1 MKKTFRE
8 YHQYSE
14 EEFKKLW
21 EECIFVFDTN
31 TLLNMYRYRRET
43 VDKYFKVLSELKKKN
58 KLWIP
63 HQVGYEF
70 FENRISVISD
80 YEKSYDEILTTLNS
94 TKESIDKKYK
104 NHPFLDWEEVKT
116 KIDGGLESVI
126 KDINKKKKDHPKLLD
141 KDSILDKINYLFEGC
156 VGCCYVD
163 EELLKI
169 KKDGESRY
177 SKKIPPGFKDSKKDD
192 DKKYGDLILWKQI
205 IDKAKDIKKPIIFIS
220 GDVKEDWWL
229 EKDGKRIMPL
239 PQLKKEI
246 FDEAEVDFHIY
257 TADRFLEYYQEKY
270 QQHSIDKML
279 INEVRKIR
287 ELEEK
292 KLTRAR
298 KELSE
303 YELHRRNLFMHRG
316 VDENR
321 HLFMKIDMML
331 KELIHMLKELIHLG
345 NDERHLGELQYLSNH
360 YFIIIKQLRFE
371 KYNED
376 FYAELIPLLQQIK
389 HFLMGV
395 LELEKNDE
403 DYRHYV
409 KRTISMINKLL
420 KHNEMNF
427 IKDFEL

>member
-43 VDKYFKVLSELKKKN
+43 VDKYFEVLSDLKKNN

-70 FENRISVISD
+70 FETRISVISD

-94 TKESIDKKYK
+94 TKDSIDKKYK
-104 NHPFLDWEEVKT
+104 NHPFLDWEEVKR
-116 KIDGGLESVI
+116 KIDQGLESVI
-126 KDINKKKKDHPKLLD
+126 KDINKKKKEHPKLLD
-141 KDSILDKINYLFEGC
+141 FDDILEKINRLFEGC
-156 VGCCYVD
+156 VGNCYAD

-169 KKDGESRY
+169 KKEGENRY

-205 IDKAKDIKKPIIFIS
+205 IDKAKEIQKPIIFIS

-246 FDEAEVDFHIY
+246 FDEAGIDFHIY
-257 TADRFLEYYQEKY
+257 TADRFLEYYQ
-270 QQHSIDKML
+270 QQYPKQSIDS
-279 INEVRKIR
+279 IFIDEVRKIR
-287 ELEEK
+287 EFEEK
-292 KLTRAR
+292 KINRVNR
-298 KELSE
+298 ELFE
-303 YELHRRNLFMHRG
+303 YEPHERNLFMHREF
-316 VDENR
+316 DETR
-321 HLFMKIDMML
+321 HLFTEIEMI
-331 KELIHMLKELIHLG
+331 LKELIHLG
-345 NDERHLGELQYLSNH
+345 NDERYLGELQYLSNH
-360 YFIIIKQLRFE
+360 YFMIMDRFRFE

-376 FYAELIPLLQQIK
+376 LDSQRISLLQQIK

-395 LELEKNDE
+395 LVSEEVDE
-403 DYRHYV
+403 YYKHNI
-409 KRTISMINKLL
+409 KIAMSIINKVL
-420 KHNEMNF
+420 KHNKMYF
-427 IKDFEL
+427 IRDFE

>member
-14 EEFKKLW
+14 DEFTKLW
-21 EECIFVFDTN
+21 DECVFVFDTN

-80 YEKSYDEILTTLNS
+80 YEKSYDEILSALNN

-104 NHPFLDWEEVKT
+104 NHPFLDWEDVKT
-116 KIDGGLESVI
+116 KIDTGLESVI
-126 KDINKKKKDHPKLLD
+126 KDISKKKKEHPKLLD
-141 KDSILDKINYLFEGC
+141 KDDILEKINKLFDSC
-156 VGCCYVD
+156 VGECFD
-163 EELLKI
+163 DKKLIEI
-169 KKDGESRY
+169 KKDGEIRY
-177 SKKIPPGFKDSKKDD
+177 SKKIPPGFKDAKKDD

-205 IDKAKDIKKPIIFIS
+205 IDKAKVTKKPIIFIS
-220 GDVKEDWWL
+220 GDIKEDWWL

-257 TADRFLEYYQEKY
+257 TADRFLEYYQQKY
-270 QQHSIDKML
+270 QQKSIDNML

-292 KLTRAR
+292 KMNRAR
-298 KELSE
+298 KELSD
-303 YELHRRNLFMHRG
+303 YDIYRRDLFVHDMFE
-316 VDENR
+316 ENR
-321 HLFMKIDMML
+321 HLYMELEIHFD
-331 KELIHMLKELIHLG
+331 ELIHSVKNSKYFE
-345 NDERHLGELQYLSNH
+345 ELQHLFHRYSILVKRLHAQDKYENG
-360 YFIIIKQLRFE
+360 YEEINRFLN
-371 KYNED
+371 K
-376 FYAELIPLLQQIK
+376 IK
-389 HFLMGV
+389 HL
-395 LELEKNDE
+395 LL
-403 DYRHYV
+403 
-409 KRTISMINKLL
+409 RTIEVRKSNDYFYHQTLLIINKIDKVL
-420 KHNEMNF
+420 KSDNIRLF
-427 IKDFEL
+427 RDFEL

>member
-14 EEFKKLW
+14 DEFKKLW
-21 EECIFVFDTN
+21 DECIFVFDTN

-43 VDKYFKVLSELKKKN
+43 VEKYFEVLSELKRNN

-80 YEKSYDEILTTLNS
+80 YEKSYDEILITLDS
-94 TKESIDKKYK
+94 AKDSIDKKYK

-116 KIDGGLESVI
+116 KIDNGLESVI
-126 KDINKKKKDHPKLLD
+126 KDIKKKKNEHPKLLD
-141 KDSILDKINYLFEGC
+141 KDDILDKLNNLFEKC
-156 VGCCYVD
+156 VGDCYSD
-163 EELLKI
+163 EEILKI
-169 KKDGESRY
+169 KKDGETRY
-177 SKKIPPGFKDSKKDD
+177 SKKIPPGFKDAKKDD

-205 IDKAKDIKKPIIFIS
+205 IDKAKVINKPIIFIS

-229 EKDGKRIMPL
+229 EKDGKRLMPL

-246 FDEAEVDFHIY
+246 FDETGVDFHIY

-270 QQHSIDKML
+270 QQNSIDKIL

-292 KLTRAR
+292 KMTRAR

-303 YELHRRNLFMHRG
+303 YDLHRRNLFAHREFEKYIYLYIELENQLNEFIHSNTDNEYM
-316 VDENR
+316 DELEHLFHLYSMIIERLRTQEFHEGTHTELR
-321 HLFMKIDMML
+321 HLLKKIQ
-331 KELIHMLKELIHLG
+331 
-345 NDERHLGELQYLSNH
+345 N
-360 YFIIIKQLRFE
+360 IIIKLSEFGGINHKR
-371 KYNED
+371 D
-376 FYAELIPLLQQIK
+376 FAESLIFRISK
-389 HFLMGV
+389 V
-395 LELEKNDE
+395 LKMSGTHLI
-403 DYRHYV
+403 R
-409 KRTISMINKLL
+409 
-420 KHNEMNF
+420 
-427 IKDFEL
+427 DFEL

>member
-21 EECIFVFDTN
+21 DDCIFVFDTN

-43 VDKYFKVLSELKKKN
+43 VEKYFEVLSKLKKEN

-94 TKESIDKKYK
+94 AKDSIDKKYK

-116 KIDGGLESVI
+116 KIDKGLELVI
-126 KDINKKKKDHPKLLD
+126 KDINKKKKEHPKLLD
-141 KDSILDKINYLFEGC
+141 KDDILEKINTLFDSC
-156 VGCCYVD
+156 VGICFD
-163 EELLKI
+163 DKKLEEI
-169 KKDGESRY
+169 KKDGEKRY
-177 SKKIPPGFKDSKKDD
+177 SKKIPPGFKDAKKDD

-205 IDKAKDIKKPIIFIS
+205 IDKAVLDKKPIIFIS

-246 FDEAEVDFHIY
+246 FDEAGVDFHIY
-257 TADRFLEYYQEKY
+257 TADRFLEYYQQKY
-270 QQHSIDKML
+270 QQKSIDKML

-287 ELEEK
+287 ELEEMK
-292 KLTRAR
+292 MTRAR
-298 KELSE
+298 DELSE
-303 YELHRRNLFMHRG
+303 YNLQRGNLFVHGRFEEDKHLYMEIEMLLNELMHLEMRNKYF
-316 VDENR
+316 D
-321 HLFMKIDMML
+321 
-331 KELIHMLKELIHLG
+331 
-345 NDERHLGELQYLSNH
+345 ELQFLS
-360 YFIIIKQLRFE
+360 
-371 KYNED
+371 
-376 FYAELIPLLQQIK
+376 LQYSRQIK
-389 HFLMGV
+389 RLHKIF
-395 LELEKNDE
+395 DE
-403 DYRHYV
+403 E
-409 KRTISMINKLL
+409 INHLL
-420 KHNEMNF
+420 KRIMRLLKMMRMEQSDEYFSFLSRKTIEMIRN
-427 IKDFEL
+427 ILRQ

>member
-43 VDKYFKVLSELKKKN
+43 VDKYFEVLSDLKKNN

-70 FENRISVISD
+70 FETRISVISD

-94 TKESIDKKYK
+94 TKDSIDKKYK
-104 NHPFLDWEEVKT
+104 NHPFLDWEEVKR
-116 KIDGGLESVI
+116 KIDQGLESVI
-126 KDINKKKKDHPKLLD
+126 KDINKKKKEHPKLLD
-141 KDSILDKINYLFEGC
+141 FDDILEKINRLFEGC
-156 VGCCYVD
+156 VGNCYAD

-169 KKDGESRY
+169 KKEGENRY

-205 IDKAKDIKKPIIFIS
+205 IDKAKEIQKPIIFIS

-246 FDEAEVDFHIY
+246 SYEAKVDFHIY
-257 TADRFLEYYQEKY
+257 TADRFLEYYQQKY
-270 QQHSIDKML
+270 PKQAIDK
-279 INEVRKIR
+279 IFIDEVRKIR

-292 KLTRAR
+292 KMIRAR
-298 KELSE
+298 KEISE
-303 YELHRRNLFMHRG
+303 YELHRRNLFVHREF
-316 VDENR
+316 DENR
-321 HLFMKIDMML
+321 HLLIEIDMML
-331 KELIHMLKELIHLG
+331 KDLIHLEI
-345 NDERHLGELQYLSNH
+345 DERYFDKFQFLSH
-360 YFIIIKQLRFE
+360 RYSMIMEQLHIE

-376 FYAELIPLLQQIK
+376 FYGEMKHLLKQIK
-389 HFLMGV
+389 HLLVGV
-395 LELEKNDE
+395 LESEKIDE
-403 DYRHYV
+403 HYRYYAKNV
-409 KRTISMINKLL
+409 ISMINMLFKDS
-420 KHNEMNF
+420 KMNF
-427 IKDFEL
+427 IRDFEL

>member
-21 EECIFVFDTN
+21 DECIFVFDTN

-43 VDKYFKVLSELKKKN
+43 VEKYFEVLSKLKKNN

-80 YEKSYDEILTTLNS
+80 YEKSYDEILTTLNNA
-94 TKESIDKKYK
+94 KDSIDKKYK

-116 KIDGGLESVI
+116 KIDSGLELVI
-126 KDINKKKKDHPKLLD
+126 KDINKKKKEHPKLLD
-141 KDSILDKINYLFEGC
+141 VDDILEKINHLFDGC
-156 VGCCYVD
+156 VGSCYVD
-163 EELLKI
+163 EELSKI
-169 KKDGESRY
+169 KKEGENRY

-205 IDKAKDIKKPIIFIS
+205 IEKAKVTKKPVIFIS

-246 FDEAEVDFHIY
+246 FDEAGVDFHIY
-257 TADRFLEYYQEKY
+257 TADRFLEYYQQKY
-270 QQHSIDKML
+270 QIQSIDRIL
-279 INEVRKIR
+279 IDEVRKIR

-292 KLTRAR
+292 KTTRAR
-298 KELSE
+298 RELSD
-303 YELHRRNLFMHRG
+303 YEIRRDMFGHDMFEENIHLYMEIEMRLNELIYSVNDDKYIDELRHQLHRYSVLVERLHIKERHEDVYEEINHFLKKIKHLLLRTIESGKSSGYFQHQILSIINKIDKVLKSKRMNLFR
-316 VDENR
+316 
-321 HLFMKIDMML
+321 
-331 KELIHMLKELIHLG
+331 
-345 NDERHLGELQYLSNH
+345 
-360 YFIIIKQLRFE
+360 
-371 KYNED
+371 
-376 FYAELIPLLQQIK
+376 
-389 HFLMGV
+389 
-395 LELEKNDE
+395 
-403 DYRHYV
+403 
-409 KRTISMINKLL
+409 
-420 KHNEMNF
+420 
-427 IKDFEL
+427 DFEL